1 MNGRQALSAD
11 QSDLLTR
18 FYSVKI
24 SKVPLRKSARDSI
37 WESFKT
43 SKQIE
48 HEIDLLNICPALV
61 SELHKSI
68 DTGNNVQSAVF
79 SECVYAQTL
88 ASHFQLS
95 KFRDQ
100 SANPI
105 DFQHHEILA
114 FKKMGIAPR
123 YTYSNNGS
131 SIVLVQAGGSSGVDS
146 ALIHR
151 QDSKIFT
158 IEFKEPGAKTTE
170 ADLPKYGED
179 GFLRPTKAFLAK
191 HPQFTSMI
199 EEQFAKKLNFFA
211 SQGSNINDFSTQSL
225 KLAVND
231 NYQGVKFAEA
241 ICTEDQFGQLAMI
254 PSDQIDRWAR
264 LEGEIRPAGRNPY
277 KIWTPI
283 QLTNKL
289 KELGGETLDGT
300 VRIPLDALTTAKPR
314 GGTGTSRY
322 KIGSLFFL
330 RAPDVEVNGGIAM
343 FRIDDVWQLNP
354 TITAKMF
361 FEKLSAEEVKT
372 FYGVESI

>member
-1 MNGRQALSAD
+1 
-11 QSDLLTR
+11 
-18 FYSVKI
+18 
-24 SKVPLRKSARDSI
+24 
-37 WESFKT
+37 
-43 SKQIE
+43 
-48 HEIDLLNICPALV
+48 
-61 SELHKSI
+61 
-68 DTGNNVQSAVF
+68 
-79 SECVYAQTL
+79 
-88 ASHFQLS
+88 
-95 KFRDQ
+95 
-100 SANPI
+100 
-105 DFQHHEILA
+105 
-114 FKKMGIAPR
+114 
-123 YTYSNNGS
+123 
-131 SIVLVQAGGSSGVDS
+131 VLVQAGGSSGVDS

>member
-1 MNGRQALSAD
+1 MNGLQALSAD

-18 FYSVKI
+18 FYSIKI
-24 SKVPLRKSARDSI
+24 SRVPLRKSARDLI
-37 WESFKT
+37 WESFKI

-68 DTGNNVQSAVF
+68 DTGIIVQSAVF

-95 KFRDQ
+95 KFRNQ
-100 SANPI
+100 SAEPI
-105 DFQHHEILA
+105 DFQHNEILA

-123 YTYSNNGS
+123 YTYSNKGS

-179 GFLRPTKAFLAK
+179 GFLRPTTAFLAK

-199 EEQFAKKLNFFA
+199 EEQFAKN
-211 SQGSNINDFSTQSL
+211 
-225 KLAVND
+225 
-231 NYQGVKFAEA
+231 
-241 ICTEDQFGQLAMI
+241 
-254 PSDQIDRWAR
+254 
-264 LEGEIRPAGRNPY
+264 
-277 KIWTPI
+277 
-283 QLTNKL
+283 
-289 KELGGETLDGT
+289 
-300 VRIPLDALTTAKPR
+300 
-314 GGTGTSRY
+314 
-322 KIGSLFFL
+322 
-330 RAPDVEVNGGIAM
+330 
-343 FRIDDVWQLNP
+343 
-354 TITAKMF
+354 
-361 FEKLSAEEVKT
+361 
-372 FYGVESI
+372 

>member
-1 MNGRQALSAD
+1 MNARHALSAD
-11 QSDLLTR
+11 QADLLSR
-18 FYSVKI
+18 FYSIDI
-24 SKVPLRKSARDSI
+24 SKVPLRKSARDLI

-48 HEIDLLNICPALV
+48 NEIDLRNICPALV

-95 KFRDQ
+95 KFRNQ
-100 SANPI
+100 SVDPI
-105 DFQHHEILA
+105 DFQHNELLV

-123 YTYSNNGS
+123 YTYSNEDS

-146 ALIHR
+146 ALVHR

-179 GFLRPTKAFLAK
+179 GYLRPTEAFLAK

-199 EEQFAKKLNFFA
+199 EEQLAKKLNFFA

-225 KLAVND
+225 KRAVND
-231 NYQGVKFAEA
+231 NYQGVKFADA
-241 ICTEDQFGQLAMI
+241 ICTEDEFGQLAMI
-254 PSDQIDRWAR
+254 PSDQIDTWAR

-283 QLTNKL
+283 QLIDKL
-289 KELGGETLDGT
+289 QELGGEIVNGS
-300 VRIPLDALTTAKPR
+300 VRISLDVLTTAKPR

-322 KIGSLFFL
+322 KIGSLFFV
-330 RAPDVEVNGGIAM
+330 RAPDVELNSGIAM
-343 FRIDDVWQLNP
+343 FDLDDVWQLNP

-361 FEKLSAEEVKT
+361 FEKLSADEVKT
-372 FYGVESI
+372 FYGVEPI